1 MREKKREAMDEE
13 NSATVPRS
21 LQKAGV
27 KASCRNDH
35 YPVFAPHVLQEMKC
49 TKGDRGSRKPK
60 VKFGEQGQ
68 RNGNDGKGKQ
78 DRRKTERMAVGKE
91 RERAQRPAKRHP
103 P

>member
-35 YPVFAPHVLQEMKC
+35 YPVFAPHVLQDMK
-49 TKGDRGSRKPK
+49 
-60 VKFGEQGQ
+60 
-68 RNGNDGKGKQ
+68 
-78 DRRKTERMAVGKE
+78 
-91 RERAQRPAKRHP
+91 
-103 P
+103 